1 MTDRKPD
8 ALAPS
13 SRPGALTKAPTGDLV
28 SRGLADLNV
37 LEQATPDA
45 EECYEPGRRSFNEQL
60 LVCREDR
67 DYSEAPLASAGTP
80 QNRGTGLS
88 SFP

>member
-1 MTDRKPD
+1 V
-8 ALAPS
+8 
-13 SRPGALTKAPTGDLV
+13 PTGDLV
-28 SRGLADLNV
+28 SRGLADLNA

-45 EECYEPGRRSFNEQL
+45 EECYEPGRRSFNEQI

>member
-1 MTDRKPD
+1 MTDRQPA

-13 SRPGALTKAPTGDLV
+13 SRPGALTKVPTGDLV
-28 SRGLADLNV
+28 SRGLADLNA

-45 EECYEPGRRSFNEQL
+45 EECYEPGRRSFNEQI